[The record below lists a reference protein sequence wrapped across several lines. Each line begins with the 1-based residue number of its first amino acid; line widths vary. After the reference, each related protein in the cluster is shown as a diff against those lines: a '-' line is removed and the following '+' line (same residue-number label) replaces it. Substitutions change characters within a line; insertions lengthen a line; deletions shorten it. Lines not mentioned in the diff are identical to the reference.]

1 MDKVQKDKTLI
12 NVATKLANDS
22 VMNDQRDNDSS
33 EEK

>member
-1 MDKVQKDKTLI
+1 MDNKTLI
-12 NVATKLANDS
+12 NVANKLANDS